1 LREIDAVKAR
11 HAFGFFNVKNTYNAE
26 KKMKIRNSKI
36 ETLVKSVL
44 VINKKGKTIN
54 LDVVLEAGQSFYNN
68 DYDQASTTFDYATDS
83 GCNPFIIKIQ
93 NDLCESDFD
102 ELEDDIFQELK
113 DMINIDVTKD
123 DLLQIYLYLNDLR
136 NEAQQTINDQ

>member
-1 LREIDAVKAR
+1 
-11 HAFGFFNVKNTYNAE
+11 
-26 KKMKIRNSKI
+26 MKIRNSKI